1 MTPIK
6 LFKKIKIILLG
17 SIWECRLST
26 SSGISITQVI
36 IKQFNFVGLAKM
48 GIELLSEAVVA

>member
-6 LFKKIKIILLG
+6 LFKKIILLG